1 MLNPVP
7 QHLNSLNLVEISLA
21 LANVEHFIF
30 FGTLLGIARDGD
42 IIPNDDDIDI
52 YVDINSKKDLIHALT
67 EHGFNVDVKTYP
79 NLSDYF
85 LQLQIERENILTY
98 VDFYFFEQSDPNFIV
113 DKWNF
118 SGDFD
123 NHYSEMHVPKNLIFP
138 LKKYIYKNHEISIP
152 AHPEQLCIF
161 LYGKGWKIPLKKG
174 KQYFTLI
181 IKNRPVIAKGFSGK
195 LIFLITKTYQRMQSK
210 LYRFFNS
217 P

>member
-1 MLNPVP
+1 MLTPVP
-7 QHLNSLNLVEISLA
+7 QHLNSLNLIEISKA
-21 LANVEHFIF
+21 LVNVEHFIF

-52 YVDINSKKDLIHALT
+52 YVDINLKKELIQALT
-67 EHGFNVDVKTYP
+67 EYGFNIDDKKHP
-79 NLSDYF
+79 NLTNYF
-85 LQLQIERENILTY
+85 LQLQIERENIFTY
-98 VDFYFFEQSDPNFIV
+98 VDFYFFDQSHSNFIV

-118 SGDFD
+118 SGDID
-123 NHYSEMHVPKNLIFP
+123 NYYNAMNIPKNLIFP
-138 LKKYIYKNHEISIP
+138 LKKYIYKNNEISIP
-152 AHPEQLCIF
+152 AYPEELCSF
-161 LYGKGWKIPLKKG
+161 LYGKSWRTPLKKG

-181 IKNRPVIAKGFSGK
+181 LKNRPVIVKGFSGK